1 MCVPV
6 IFGLVVDIIAL
17 IQAKKHKDKLPK
29 ENKELIIA
37 LSILVVIGI
46 IATIVTV
53 DSIIKARQGI
63 GGDSYG

>member
-1 MCVPV
+1 MCLPV
-6 IFGLVVDIIAL
+6 IFGLVVDIIGL
-17 IQAKKHKDKLPK
+17 IQAKKHKAKLPK

-37 LSILVVIGI
+37 LSILVAIGI
-46 IATIVTV
+46 IATIATI